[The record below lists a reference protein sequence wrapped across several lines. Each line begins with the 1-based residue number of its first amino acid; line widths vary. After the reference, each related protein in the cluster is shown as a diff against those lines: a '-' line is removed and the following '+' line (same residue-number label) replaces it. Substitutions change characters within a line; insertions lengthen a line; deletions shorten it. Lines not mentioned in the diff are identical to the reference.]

1 METESDMVGGT
12 CASFSQTIMAA
23 PSGLV
28 LRTQV
33 RVGDVSWGA
42 WGPGMAATVVSPA
55 HTCLGL

>member
-23 PSGLV
+23 LSGLV

-42 WGPGMAATVVSPA
+42 WGPGMAAAVVSPA